1 MVAVRARKCVL
12 PFGVANLI
20 KDWVNKTQF
29 IFPLCKRCPGREP
42 GVNLETKEM
51 VTDMANVMEFNT
63 ANFDSEVVGSDVP
76 VLVDFWA
83 PWCGPC
89 KMIGPIIEEL
99 SGEFGDKVKIGKVN
113 VDDNQELA
121 GKFGIRGIPT
131 VMLFKGGDVV
141 NSFVGLR
148 SKEDLAGALND
159 AL

>member
-1 MVAVRARKCVL
+1 
-12 PFGVANLI
+12 
-20 KDWVNKTQF
+20 
-29 IFPLCKRCPGREP
+29 
-42 GVNLETKEM
+42 
-51 VTDMANVMEFNT
+51 MEFNA
-63 ANFDSEVVGSDVP
+63 ANFESEVVGSDVP

-89 KMIGPIIEEL
+89 KMIGPIVEEL
-99 SGEFGDKVKIGKVN
+99 ASEFGDKVKIGKVN
-113 VDDNQELA
+113 VDNDQELA

-131 VMLFKGGDVV
+131 VMLFKGGEVL